1 MGQSNNTDT
10 NLELRKKLKAL
21 ISNAQ
26 KNETKLQKMQQ
37 QELRFISANN
47 LPELIDIT
55 LQQYRDTYEL
65 DYVSLLLIDHNHEI
79 RRVIEFMNPEL
90 LKLPTLIFSDSHTQL
105 ENVVIAQTA
114 AMEKSR
120 PADFQKTLFPN
131 FRDEPYLGKC
141 TGACRETLFPNMPE
155 EPHSIAILPLI
166 RNNKLIGSL
175 NLASL
180 DIARFIT
187 GTSTEL
193 IKRLSSILAV
203 CIENAVNNEKL
214 KLLGL
219 TDALTGIHNRR
230 YFMQRLE
237 EEVVRSLR
245 DQRPVSCLFIDIDH
259 FKLFNDRYGHSIGD
273 QVLRFVAS
281 IIKKQMRLSDVLAR
295 YGGEEFAV
303 LLTDTGTILAQEV
316 ADRIR
321 LSIASAV
328 LKIEGLSDELNVTV
342 SIGCTTIDSTTMT
355 RTDNQNIKPLGE
367 SLLNSADQALYLAKD
382 AGRNCIKVTEFNEI
396 VTAQATN

>member
-1 MGQSNNTDT
+1 MSQSTTTTST
-10 NLELRKKLKAL
+10 NFELRKKLKAL
-21 ISNAQ
+21 MSQAQ
-26 KNETKLQKMQQ
+26 RNESKLQKMQQ
-37 QELRFISANN
+37 QELRFISANS
-47 LPELIDIT
+47 LPELIDII
-55 LQQYRDTYEL
+55 LQQYRDAYEL
-65 DYVSLLLIDHNHEI
+65 DYVSLLLIDHNHEV
-79 RRVIEFMNPEL
+79 RRVIEFMSPGL
-90 LKLPTLIFSDSHTQL
+90 LKMPTLIFSDSHTQL
-105 ENVVIAQTA
+105 ENVVISQTA
-114 AMEKSR
+114 SMENTN
-120 PADFQKTLFPN
+120 PIDFQKTLFPN
-131 FRDEPYLGKC
+131 FKDEPYLGKC
-141 TGACRETLFPNMPE
+141 TGACRETLFPNMQK
-155 EPHSIAILPLI
+155 EPHSVAILPLI
-166 RNNKLIGSL
+166 RHGKLIGSL

-187 GTSTEL
+187 GTGTEL

-245 DQRPVSCLFIDIDH
+245 EQQPVSCLFIDIDH
-259 FKLFNDRYGHSIGD
+259 FKLFNDHYGHSVGD
-273 QVLRFVAS
+273 QVLRYVAN

-303 LLTDTGTILAQEV
+303 LLTNTDSTLAQEV

-321 LSIASAV
+321 LSIANAV
-328 LKIEGLSDELNVTV
+328 LKIEGVSDELNVTV

-355 RTDNQNIKPLGE
+355 SADNQSNKPLGE

-382 AGRNCIKVTEFNEI
+382 AGRNCIKVTEFTET
-396 VTAQATN
+396 VTA

>member
-1 MGQSNNTDT
+1 MSNNTDT

-21 ISNAQ
+21 MSNAQ
-26 KNETKLQKMQQ
+26 KNESKLQKMQQ
-37 QELRFISANN
+37 QELRFISANS

-65 DYVSLLLIDHNHEI
+65 DYVSLLLIDHDHEI

-131 FRDEPYLGKC
+131 FKDQPYLGKC
-141 TGACRETLFPNMPE
+141 TGACRETLLPNMPK

-259 FKLFNDRYGHSIGD
+259 FKLFNDRYGHSVGD

-321 LSIASAV
+321 LSIANAI

-342 SIGCTTIDSTTMT
+342 SIGCTTMT
-355 RTDNQNIKPLGE
+355 KTDKRNIKPLGE